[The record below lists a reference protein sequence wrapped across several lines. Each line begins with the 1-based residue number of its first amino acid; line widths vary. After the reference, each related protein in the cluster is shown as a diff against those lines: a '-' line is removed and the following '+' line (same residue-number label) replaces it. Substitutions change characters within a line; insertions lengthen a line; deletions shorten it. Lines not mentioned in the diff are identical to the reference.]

1 MKIIMTA
8 IAAIGAMTTFV
19 GTAIADVSISIR
31 FGSTP
36 SVTTHR
42 TYRSYGSPIRQTTY
56 YNYNPYNYNPYNHYS
71 NRSNYK
77 IWNHPTRFPATTHSI
92 YNPYQKSRF
101 NNHYRTRDLIIR
113 IR

>member
-19 GTAIADVSISIR
+19 GSAIADVSINIR

-36 SVTTHR
+36 SVTSYRRTYESYHSPLR
-42 TYRSYGSPIRQTTY
+42 QPIYTNSYRHQTYRSRVIMPDLSPSHNHGLTNY
-56 YNYNPYNYNPYNHYS
+56 SNYNPYNSRFRDRYS
-71 NRSNYK
+71 NNG
-77 IWNHPTRFPATTHSI
+77 FV
-92 YNPYQKSRF
+92 
-101 NNHYRTRDLIIR
+101 IR